1 MMIGGPSDIGIPTD
15 PILQILK
22 QQLKPKPE
30 VMELVVC
37 AKCHQL
43 TYWDTIRKLLDQRGE
58 FIEYRCS
65 RCAMEGVKIE

>member
-1 MMIGGPSDIGIPTD
+1 MVGGPIGDTGPTD
-15 PILQILK
+15 PIFQILK

-30 VMELVVC
+30 VIELVVC

-65 RCAMEGVKIE
+65 KCAMEGVKIE